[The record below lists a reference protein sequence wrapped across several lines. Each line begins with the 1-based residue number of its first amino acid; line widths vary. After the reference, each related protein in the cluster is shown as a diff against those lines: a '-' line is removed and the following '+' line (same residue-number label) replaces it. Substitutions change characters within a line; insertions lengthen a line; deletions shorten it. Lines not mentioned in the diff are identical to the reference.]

1 MTIYR
6 HSFLSALT
14 VGALVFS
21 GLAAPLAGA
30 EEVTPVTLN
39 ILATSDFH
47 GHISAVHGRGG
58 ALVDPGAAALA
69 CYINAE
75 RGRNP
80 DTNFV
85 AAGDLIGGSPFVSSI
100 LRDKPILD
108 AFNAMGLDVSALG
121 NHEFD
126 NGVEDVSARVSFDG
140 TGQAKFPYI
149 AANITGADPAPA
161 PSHIITTAS
170 GIRIAYVGGVTAET
184 PSIVNPDGVVGLRFD
199 EPVAAMNAE
208 AERIAAADEADVIV
222 GLVHEGVH
230 VDSGFS
236 DAFDAVVA
244 GHTHRE
250 TLETGPAREG
260 RQPLVVVQPGEYGRL
275 LSDIDIVID
284 PTTGEI
290 SSVTASNHTADDI
303 WTKCG
308 ETPDP
313 EVHAIVTAA
322 EEAAAEEGQR
332 VVATVPGAFLRG
344 RDSADGETGGNRGVE
359 SSLNSLLADVALD
372 SINAKTAL
380 KADIG
385 VMNAGGVRADLAA
398 GEVTFADAYQ
408 VQPFGNPIGTVDITG
423 AQFIELLEQQW
434 KPGQSRPR
442 LALGLSSN
450 VTYIYDPAGEQ
461 GSRITRVLVNGTPI
475 DPAATYRVAGNR
487 FLLNE
492 GDSFTAFGTQTGS
505 NTFTDTGLMDV
516 DLFISYLAA
525 NPNIAPRHQQTSIG
539 VHLDGAADDGSVTAG
554 SEITVNLFSL
564 SYTGGEPVA
573 ENVTVTLGD
582 EKVTVPV
589 DNTIVPTNDETGR
602 ASATLT
608 VPGGSNNLILHIE
621 TDSGTVAEL
630 PLTVTGGDT
639 GEPEPATPGSS
650 SILSSDIQKAAS
662 PLGNFAYILGGG
674 LAALIALFV
683 AWLSIR

>member
-1 MTIYR
+1 
-6 HSFLSALT
+6 
-14 VGALVFS
+14 
-21 GLAAPLAGA
+21 
-30 EEVTPVTLN
+30 
-39 ILATSDFH
+39 
-47 GHISAVHGRGG
+47 
-58 ALVDPGAAALA
+58 
-69 CYINAE
+69 
-75 RGRNP
+75 
-80 DTNFV
+80 
-85 AAGDLIGGSPFVSSI
+85 
-100 LRDKPILD
+100 
-108 AFNAMGLDVSALG
+108 MGLDVSTLG

-126 NGVEDVSARVSFDG
+126 NGFVDVSARVSPDG
-140 TGQAKFPYI
+140 TGQAKFTYI

-161 PSHIITTAS
+161 PSHIVTAAS
-170 GIRIAYVGGVTAET
+170 GVRIAYVGGVTAET
-184 PSIVNPDGVVGLRFD
+184 PSIINPDGVVGLQFS
-199 EPVAAMNAE
+199 EPVAAMNTE
-208 AERIAAADEADVIV
+208 AERIAAADEADVII

-230 VDSGFS
+230 VNSGFS
-236 DAFDAVVA
+236 DVFDAVVA
-244 GHTHRE
+244 GHTHQE
-250 TLETGPAREG
+250 TLETGPG
-260 RQPLVVVQPGEYGRL
+260 RAGHQPLVVVQPGEYGRL

-284 PTTGEI
+284 PATGEVT
-290 SSVTASNHTADDI
+290 SVTASNHTAADI
-303 WTKCG
+303 WAECG
-308 ETPDP
+308 ETPDA
-313 EVHAIVTAA
+313 EVQAIVTAA

-332 VVATVPGAFLRG
+332 VVATVPGPFLRG
-344 RDSADGETGGNRGVE
+344 RDSADGDTGGNRGVE

-408 VQPFGNPIGTVDITG
+408 VQPFGNPIGTVDMTG
-423 AQFIELLEQQW
+423 AQFTELLEQQW
-434 KPGQSRPR
+434 KPGQSRAR

-492 GDSFTAFGTQTGS
+492 GDSFTAFGTRTGS

-525 NPNIAPRHQQTSIG
+525 NPDIAPRDRQTSVG
-539 VHLDGAADDGSVTAG
+539 VHLDGTAEDGSVAGG
-554 SEITVNLFSL
+554 SEITVNLSSL
-564 SYTGGEPVA
+564 SYTGGEPVP

-589 DNTIVPTNDETGR
+589 DNTIVAGNDETGR
-602 ASATLT
+602 ATATLT
-608 VPGGSNNLILHIE
+608 VPAGADASTLHIE

-650 SILSSDIQKAAS
+650 SVLSSDIRKAAS

-674 LAALIALFV
+674 LSALIALFV

>member
-1 MTIYR
+1 MNIHR
-6 HSFLSALT
+6 HALLSALT
-14 VGALVFS
+14 VSTLTLS
-21 GLAAPLAGA
+21 GLAAPVAGA
-30 EEVTPVTLN
+30 EEATPVTLN

-47 GHISAVHGRGG
+47 GHISAVHGRDGSV
-58 ALVDPGAAALA
+58 VDPGAAALA
-69 CYINAE
+69 CYIDAE
-75 RGRNP
+75 RDRNP

-85 AAGDLIGGSPFVSSI
+85 AAGDLISGSPFVSSI
-100 LRDKPILD
+100 LRDKPTLD
-108 AFNAMGLDVSALG
+108 VFNAMGLDVSALG

-126 NGVEDVSARVSFDG
+126 NGFGDVSARVSFDG
-140 TGQAKFPYI
+140 TGQARFPYI
-149 AANITGADPAPA
+149 AANISGADPAPA
-161 PSHIITTAS
+161 PSHTVTTES

-184 PSIVNPDGVVGLRFD
+184 PSIVNPDGVAGLRFS

-208 AERIAAADEADVIV
+208 AERIAATGDADVII

-230 VDSGFS
+230 VNSGFS
-236 DAFDAVVA
+236 DVFDAVVG

-250 TLETGPAREG
+250 TLETGPARDG

-284 PTTGEI
+284 PATREI
-290 SSVTASNHTADDI
+290 RSVTASNHTADDI
-303 WTKCG
+303 WTECG
-308 ETPDP
+308 DTPDA
-313 EVHAIVTAA
+313 EVQAIVTAA
-322 EEAAAEEGQR
+322 EEAAAEEGKR

-344 RDSADGETGGNRGVE
+344 RDSADGDTGGNRGAE

-372 SINAKTAL
+372 SINTKTTL

-408 VQPFGNPIGTVDITG
+408 VQPFSNPVGTVDMTG

-450 VTYIYDPAGEQ
+450 VTYIYDPTGEQ
-461 GSRITRVLVNGTPI
+461 GSRITRVLVNGAPI

-492 GDSFTAFGTQTGS
+492 GDSFTAFGTRTGS

-516 DLFISYLAA
+516 DLFISHLAA
-525 NPNIAPRHQQTSIG
+525 NPEISPREQQTSVG
-539 VHLDGAADDGSVTAG
+539 VHVDGAAADGSVAAG
-554 SEITVNLFSL
+554 SEITVNLSSL
-564 SYTGGEPVA
+564 SYTGGEPVP

-582 EKVTVPV
+582 GKVTVPV
-589 DNTIVPTNDETGR
+589 DNTIVPAGDETGR

-608 VPGGSNNLILHIE
+608 VPGGAGELTLHID
-621 TDSGTVAEL
+621 TDTGTVAEL
-630 PLTVTGGDT
+630 PLTVTDGS
-639 GEPEPATPGSS
+639 TPQPPVSGSGAA
-650 SILSSDIQKAAS
+650 LSSDIDRLSS
-662 PLGNFAYILGGG
+662 PLGNFGYIIGGG
-674 LAALIALFV
+674 LAALIALLLT
-683 AWLSIR
+683 WLHAR